1 MKIVAAVKAMEAQC
15 MALARASGQL
25 NTVFTAPPASLRVAR
40 AEAFGKREVLAAVHE
55 RKVLGFAWVRPPRCG
70 SDHASR
76 LMYAVAPDPEVL
88 RSLVQEALRR
98 SSHGAVV
105 YHAPRTQQFGDII
118 DWLTIA
124 GMRFGGYS
132 YVGTEPATVLE
143 ISL

>member
-55 RKVLGFAWVRPPRCG
+55 RKVLGFVWVRPPRCG

-76 LMYAVAPDPEVL
+76 LMYAEAQDPQVL
-88 RSLVQEALRR
+88 RSLVQEAVRR
-98 SSHGAVV
+98 SPHGFMA
-105 YHAPRTQQFGDII
+105 YHVPQGQQLGDTPTR
-118 DWLTIA
+118 LTAA